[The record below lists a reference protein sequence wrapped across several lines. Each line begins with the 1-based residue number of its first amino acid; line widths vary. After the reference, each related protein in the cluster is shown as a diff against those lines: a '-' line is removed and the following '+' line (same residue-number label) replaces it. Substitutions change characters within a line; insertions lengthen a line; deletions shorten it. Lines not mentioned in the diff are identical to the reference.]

1 MLFRTA
7 VGSKCL
13 SLALLASVALGQM
26 PWTWQN
32 SLKLWGCCKAN
43 ITKNLS
49 KNCFLILIDSGNFP
63 APKAGAVD
71 GPGIRDSRVWL
82 CGVSGR

>member
-7 VGSKCL
+7 VGSICL
-13 SLALLASVALGQM
+13 SLVLLASVELGQM

-32 SLKLWGCCKAN
+32 YLKLCGCCKAN

-63 APKAGAVD
+63 APKEGAGD
-71 GPGIRDSRVWL
+71 GRGILGSRVWL
-82 CGVSGR
+82 CGVSGG

>member
-43 ITKNLS
+43 IIKNLS
-49 KNCFLILIDSGNFP
+49 KNCFLILIESGNFP
-63 APKAGAVD
+63 ALKEGAGD
-71 GPGIRDSRVWL
+71 GRRILSSRVWL
-82 CGVSGR
+82 CGVSGG